1 MAVGTIR
8 FWAAA
13 RAAAGVA
20 EERYDAETLADA
32 ITAARS
38 AHGAD
43 LAKVLDR
50 CSYVVDEA
58 PVGGR
63 SHDAVQL
70 TDGGS
75 VEVLPPFAGGAEP
88 AHPGLGA
95 EPEPPPA
102 TAADKLI
109 AGAGAGLVAGALA
122 GLALLGTAPL
132 AIAVFAVQVV
142 VALAWLAVLD
152 VRGRGGAF
160 VIVVIAAAV
169 MDSVVG
175 AADEPDIGR
184 AAGVVGVTFV
194 VGLLFQLARRP
205 RIGVT
210 LSLVGIASAATFAL
224 CAASYVALRIEGGGD
239 RALVA
244 GLLGAG
250 VGLLVARLADVVL
263 PRPVV
268 LPGSRRGVVGVVV
281 GLGVAVLVGWAY
293 GHGQDLLGGGNGLRL
308 ALVTAVLAIAAD
320 VAVDAVLNAAPP
332 GDDRARSALA
342 PLGVLLPVVV
352 CAPAT
357 YVAGRILLG

>member
-63 SHDAVQL
+63 AHDSVLL

-88 AHPGLGA
+88 AVPDA
-95 EPEPPPA
+95 PTA
-102 TAADKLI
+102 SAADKLL
-109 AGAGAGLVAGALA
+109 AGAGAGVVAGALA
-122 GLALLGTAPL
+122 GLAVLGIAPL

-160 VIVVIAAAV
+160 VIVVASAAV

-175 AADEPDIGR
+175 VADDPDIGR

-205 RIGVT
+205 RVGVT

-224 CAASYVALRIEGGGD
+224 CAASYVALRVEGDGEH
-239 RALVA
+239 ALVA

-250 VGLLVARLADVVL
+250 VGLLVARLADVVV

-268 LPGSRRGVVGVVV
+268 LPGSRRGVLGVLV

-293 GHGQDLLGGGNGLRL
+293 GHGQELLGTGVGVRL
-308 ALVTAVLAIAAD
+308 ALVTAVLALAAD
-320 VAVDAVLNAAPP
+320 VAVDAVLTAAPP
-332 GDDRARSALA
+332 ADERARSALV

>member
-20 EERYDAETLADA
+20 EEPYDAETLADA
-32 ITAARS
+32 IAAARL
-38 AHGAD
+38 AHGTA

-50 CSYVVDEA
+50 CTYVVDEA

-63 SHDAVQL
+63 AHESVRL
-70 TDGGS
+70 SDGGS
-75 VEVLPPFAGGAEP
+75 VEVLPPFAGGAEAAP
-88 AHPGLGA
+88 DGVPV
-95 EPEPPPA
+95 PPA
-102 TAADKLI
+102 SAADKLL

-122 GLALLGTAPL
+122 GLAVLGTAPL
-132 AIAVFAVQVV
+132 ASGVFAVQVV

-160 VIVVIAAAV
+160 VMTVVAAAV

-175 AADEPDIGR
+175 GADEPDIGR

-205 RIGVT
+205 RRGVT

-224 CAASYVALRIEGGGD
+224 SAASYIALRVEGDGEH
-239 RALVA
+239 ALVA

-250 VGLLVARLADVVL
+250 VGLLVARLVDLVL
-263 PRPVV
+263 ARPVV
-268 LPGSRRGVVGVVV
+268 LPGSRRGVAGVVV
-281 GLGVAVLVGWAY
+281 GLGVAVLVGLAY
-293 GHGQDLLGGGNGLRL
+293 GQGQEVLGTGNGVRL
-308 ALVTAVLAIAAD
+308 ALVTAVLALAAD
-320 VAVDAVLNAAPP
+320 VAVDAVLTAAPP
-332 GDDRARSALA
+332 ADERARSALV